1 LLLCRT
7 DVVEFVSAEH
17 TARNLL
23 IRAVKKRSSGQTTT
37 AAAATLQGRKQQQQQ
52 QQQAKLVAEYVALK
66 HMWGVTPHLEE
77 LLQDLLP
84 AEATGV

>member
-1 LLLCRT
+1 M
-7 DVVEFVSAEH
+7 EFVSAEH

-23 IRAVKKRSSGQTTT
+23 IRAVKKRSSAQPT
-37 AAAATLQGRKQQQQQ
+37 AAAAAAAASTTPQGRKQQQQWQ

-66 HMWGVTPHLEE
+66 QMWGVTPHLEE

-84 AEATGV
+84 PEATGV